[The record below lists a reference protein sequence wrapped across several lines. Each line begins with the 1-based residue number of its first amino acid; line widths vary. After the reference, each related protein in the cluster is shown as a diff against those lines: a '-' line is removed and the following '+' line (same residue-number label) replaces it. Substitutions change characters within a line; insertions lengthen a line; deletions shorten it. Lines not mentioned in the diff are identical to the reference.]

1 MHAAPSKFHPPCQF
15 ISGRKDTLQHRARN
29 IWTKHPGD
37 CISLL
42 YMVCVF
48 YSQFGANTVKAENE
62 KILYLQAK
70 ARGIKPGKSPI

>member
-1 MHAAPSKFHPPCQF
+1 
-15 ISGRKDTLQHRARN
+15 
-29 IWTKHPGD
+29 
-37 CISLL
+37 
-42 YMVCVF
+42 MVCVF